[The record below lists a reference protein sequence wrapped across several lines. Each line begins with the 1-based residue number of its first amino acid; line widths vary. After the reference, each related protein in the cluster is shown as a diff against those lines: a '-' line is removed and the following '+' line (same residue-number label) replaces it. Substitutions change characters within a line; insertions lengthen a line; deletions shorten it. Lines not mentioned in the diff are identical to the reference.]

1 MVKFRGG
8 YSGGILRVD
17 LSKENYTV
25 EEVEPDFARAFIGG
39 RGFGSIILY
48 KELRPGIDPLSPE
61 NIVIVT
67 PGALTGTAAPAASR
81 TTITFK
87 SPLSMLHGDS
97 TSSGYF
103 GANLKH
109 CGYDCLIITGE
120 ASSPVFIAV
129 RNEEVEIRDAS
140 RLWGRLTGDTHKM
153 LRDELDTPDLAT
165 VSIGPAGEKLVRYA
179 SVMTDGGLG
188 ANARCGVGAV
198 FGSKN
203 LKAIT
208 ARGSRDI
215 HVADI
220 QAFKQAFQDYLDVI
234 SVDPYVPPAKKY
246 GTPRFIYHRAKFG
259 IHGAEN
265 WRYGPY
271 EWSGVDPDL
280 LRNEYAVK
288 AASCPNCPLMC
299 RREFKVNSGK
309 YAGTVAKMEWES
321 IARAITCGVTDAESV
336 IYQTRLNNMYGLDAE
351 STGDTIA
358 FAMECYEKGLLTK
371 EDTGGLELKFRD
383 PDVMIELTRRIALR
397 EGIGDLLAEGTRR
410 AAAKIGKGS
419 ERFAM
424 QIKGVEMSAGD
435 PRGMPVRAVSYA
447 TGTRGA
453 DHLRSNPY
461 IEEIATPAEAEEW
474 FGSEEAADI
483 KNGVKGKGR
492 LVKWSEDFVT
502 LGDLLGLC
510 KFAYYRSATFEYL
523 RRKGVQIATK
533 LYNSI
538 TGFSLTD
545 DEMML
550 AGERVFNVE
559 KAFNTRE
566 GATRKDDT
574 IPARFFEEPLLGGGP
589 SGGAVVDRERFERI
603 LDEYYEARGWRV
615 DDGIPSRERLEQLGL
630 HDHAKDL
637 SRYASAK
644 R

>member
-1 MVKFRGG
+1 VEFKGG
-8 YSGGILRVD
+8 YSGKILRVD
-17 LSKENYTV
+17 LSNEKQVV
-25 EEVEPDFARAFIGG
+25 EDLDPEFARMFIGG

-48 KELRPGIDPLSPE
+48 RELQPRIDPLSLD
-61 NIVIVT
+61 NIVVIT

-87 SPLSMLHGDS
+87 SPLSSLHGDS
-97 TSSGYF
+97 TSSGFF

-109 CGYDCLIITGE
+109 CGYDSLVISGK
-120 ASSPVFIAV
+120 ASNPVYIAV
-129 RNEEVEIRDAS
+129 QNEKVEIHDAS
-140 RLWGRLTGDTHKM
+140 KLWGKLTDDTHKM
-153 LRDELDTPDLAT
+153 LKDELDTPDLAT

-188 ANARCGVGAV
+188 AHARCGGGAV

-203 LKAIT
+203 LKAIA
-208 ARGSRDI
+208 ARGSKDI
-215 HVADI
+215 RIADI
-220 QAFKQAFQDYLDVI
+220 QGFKQAFQDYLEVI

-280 LRNEYAVK
+280 LRNEYAIK
-288 AASCPNCPLMC
+288 AASCPNCPVMC

-309 YAGTVAKMEWES
+309 YAGTIAKMEWES

-336 IYQTRLNNMYGLDAE
+336 IYQTKLNNMYGLDAE

-358 FAMECYEKGLLTK
+358 FAMECYEKGLLTN
-371 EDTGGLELKFRD
+371 EDTGGLELRFRD
-383 PDVMIELTRRIALR
+383 PNAMIELTRRIALR

-410 AAAKIGKGS
+410 AASKISKGS

-461 IEEIATPAEAEEW
+461 IEEISTPAEAKQW

-483 KNGVKGKGR
+483 KNGVRGKGS

-502 LGDLLGLC
+502 IGDLLGLC
-510 KFAYYRSATFEYL
+510 KFAYYRSATFEHL
-523 RRKGVQIATK
+523 RKKGVEIATK
-533 LYNSI
+533 LYNAI
-538 TGFSLTD
+538 TGSSLGSGD
-545 DEMML
+545 VML

-566 GATRKDDT
+566 GASRRDDT
-574 IPARFFEEPLLGGGP
+574 IPVRFFEEPLLGGGP
-589 SGGAVVDRERFERI
+589 SGGAVVDRDKFERI
-603 LDEYYEARGWRV
+603 LDEYYDARGWLV
-615 DDGIPSRERLEQLGL
+615 DTGLPRLEKLESLDLQEI
-630 HDHAKDL
+630 ARDL
-637 SRYASAK
+637 SRRGLVK
-644 R
+644 D